1 MQASRNQTF
10 AIPEGYTG
18 AVGRA
23 GEAGIFRAVRSSGDL
38 GNRSSLDLG
47 STIGR

>member
-1 MQASRNQTF
+1 MQASRNQSL
-10 AIPEGYTG
+10 AIQDGYAG
-18 AVGRA
+18 AFGRA

-38 GNRSSLDLG
+38 GNCSSLDLG